1 MQAMNRFVEY
11 FGAYMDEAGRLALA
25 DAAVV
30 GMSTYHDRRELHI
43 DLQLPALVETAELER
58 CADQIAAQMGLE
70 KAVLTPHYASAAFS
84 ADCLPSLIANIRR
97 HHAEVNGFFKDAK
110 ATVNGNTLHIDL
122 QYGGREVLLAKGTDK
137 LLAQEI
143 HKLFDLELA
152 VEFVEAKTYDIEK
165 RRCALRW
172 QRSRRPRNK
181 RKKKQKSRWSTGL
194 CRAVCRSTATRCM
207 ASLASPFGNCLSP

>member
-11 FGAYMDEAGRLALA
+11 FGVPIWTRR
-25 DAAVV
+25 DAWRWQMRPWWVCLLTTI
-30 GMSTYHDRRELHI
+30 GGNCTLL
-43 DLQLPALVETAELER
+43 LQLPALVETAELER

-122 QYGGREVLLAKGTDK
+122 QYGGQGSAAGQGHGQ
-137 LLAQEI
+137 A
-143 HKLFDLELA
+143 A
-152 VEFVEAKTYDIEK
+152 G
-165 RRCALRW
+165 
-172 QRSRRPRNK
+172 P
-181 RKKKQKSRWSTGL
+181 
-194 CRAVCRSTATRCM
+194 
-207 ASLASPFGNCLSP
+207 GNS